1 MAAKKSD
8 GGGLI
13 DLAAIAL
20 SPLLILLMVGSLVAF
35 LIEVIYRG
43 AYTGRLLWTFFF
55 YTAGTV
61 LVARITIEQG
71 RARAGVYALGLGAA
85 CLVAMTA
92 FVEYPA
98 GALQALGPV
107 VNVGLMAL
115 VWFCADRLTWDCT
128 HFDDARKASGRGV
141 LAAVGLDEAP
151 SRPDDEP
158 NDDEVELTAK
168 QRKLGWFERF
178 EAYRAE
184 RKKRPHTPGTRILVF
199 GLAALPV
206 FALGQSLVPA
216 DDAARRSWTFLYA
229 AAYVASALALLVTTN
244 LFGLRRYLQER
255 GATLSPTLIGAW
267 LGTGA
272 LLIFGFVA
280 AAAILPRPHSETPL
294 VNLGKNRTS
303 DRSASKN
310 AQVRDSS
317 SGKGDGAAGQQTKS
331 GDGQNSAKGGKQSG
345 GKSGEKG
352 SGGGKGD
359 SQGGKQHGG
368 DKSGEKGQQND
379 TSDGSQSKKQDQKG
393 GNKGTETDA
402 DQGNQQGNE
411 PGDKG
416 NQADEAE
423 GDSADDSGSTSGSSA
438 AMQKLSQISDAIGS
452 FVKWVVWVVVAAAVL
467 IGGFIF
473 VLKYLAPFTN
483 WARNLLDWLRN
494 LFHREKEAGPSGAI
508 ADEPDDA
515 PVKRPPP
522 FDDFANPFGRGKV
535 KRKPGEV
542 VEYTFAALD
551 AWAWDRGS
559 GRKPGETA
567 TEFAARLGHEHAD
580 LDEPAFAVAQLYA
593 RTQYSRRPV
602 ASGELVAAERLWDAL
617 ESQPHPSRGR

>member
-1 MAAKKSD
+1 MAAKKAD

-13 DLAAIAL
+13 DLLAVAL
-20 SPLLILLMVGSLVAF
+20 SPLLIFFMVGSLVAF

-85 CLVAMTA
+85 CLVAMLA

-107 VNVGLMAL
+107 VHVGLMAL

-128 HFDDARKASGRGV
+128 HFDDARKASSRGV

-151 SRPDDEP
+151 SRPAGEPDE
-158 NDDEVELTAK
+158 DEVELTAK
-168 QRKLGWFERF
+168 QRKLGWFDRLA
-178 EAYRAE
+178 AYRAE

-199 GLAALPV
+199 GLAALPL

-229 AAYVASALALLVTTN
+229 ATYVASALALLVTTN

-272 LLIFGFVA
+272 VLIFGFVA

-317 SGKGDGAAGQQTKS
+317 SGKGDGAAGTQTKA
-331 GDGQNSAKGGKQSG
+331 GDGQNSAKGGKSG

-352 SGGGKGD
+352 SGSNKGD
-359 SQGGKQHGG
+359 SQGGKQSGG
-368 DKSGEKGQQND
+368 KSGDQGKGQQ
-379 TSDGSQSKKQDQKG
+379 SDQSKGDRSQQG
-393 GNKGTETDA
+393 GPNKGTETDA
-402 DQGNQQGNE
+402 ERGNRQGDE

-416 NQADEAE
+416 GEAE
-423 GDSADDSGSTSGSSA
+423 DTQGDSADDSGGSSGPSA
-438 AMQKLSQISDAIGS
+438 AIQRLTQVSDAIGS

-467 IGGFIF
+467 VCGAVF

-483 WARNLLDWLRN
+483 WARNLLDWLRG
-494 LFHREKEAGPSGAI
+494 LFDRDKGAGPRGGDGRRAGRRRPSQA
-508 ADEPDDA
+508 A
-515 PVKRPPP
+515 PAVRRLRQPLRPGQGSS
-522 FDDFANPFGRGKV
+522 ASL
-535 KRKPGEV
+535 GEV

-551 AWAWDRGS
+551 SWAWDRGV
-559 GRKPGETA
+559 GREPGETA
-567 TEFAARLGHEHAD
+567 TEFAARLGHEYAD

-602 ASGELVAAERLWDAL
+602 AAGELTGGGATLGRAG
-617 ESQPHPSRGR
+617 ESQPHPSRQG